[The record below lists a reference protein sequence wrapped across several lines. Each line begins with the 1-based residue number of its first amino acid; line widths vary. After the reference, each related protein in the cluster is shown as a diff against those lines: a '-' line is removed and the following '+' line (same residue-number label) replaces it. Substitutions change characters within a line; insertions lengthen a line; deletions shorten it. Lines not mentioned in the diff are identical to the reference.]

1 MIRTLSSWR
10 SLAIVM
16 AIAASLAGCRQD
28 AVERVAP
35 HPERIV
41 ESRPSPPPPADR
53 REVEIRRGE
62 PLDGALHRLGLSAA
76 ERWVVGAAF
85 GEKVDLR
92 RVLPGERVEIQRDEF
107 GHVVRAA
114 LHRDELEKVEMHIP
128 LEGKPSV
135 SVVRSEPEIRVR
147 CVEGELHGNLYESV
161 LDEGGDADLVHRFAE
176 ILSWQVDFLAEP
188 REGDRFRILAERR
201 SYQGRDLGFGEILA
215 AEYDG
220 ECASG
225 RAVRWSGES
234 EQAGWYDDRGESVHR
249 AFLKSP
255 LDYVRISSG
264 FSRARRHPVLKKL
277 MPHWGVDY
285 AAPRG
290 TPVSAL
296 GEGTVEF
303 AGVNRGLGN
312 YVEVRHNSTYTT
324 CYGHLDRIARGVR
337 RGTRVTQGQVI
348 GTVGSSGLSTGPHLD
363 FRVKRNGGFIDP
375 LRLESPPGRALV
387 AEERERFGRW
397 RDRVW
402 LLADRVGPGEDLAWG
417 EAWARVPPEGVPA
430 EILAFAP

>member
-1 MIRTLSSWR
+1 MIRQSWR
-10 SLAIVM
+10 LLVFC
-16 AIAASLAGCRQD
+16 AAFAAVLSGCRQD
-28 AVERVAP
+28 AVERIAP

-41 ESRPSPPPPADR
+41 QVLPPPPPPTDR

-62 PLDGALHRLGLSAA
+62 PLDGAMHRLGLSAA

-92 RVLPGERVEIQRDEF
+92 RVLPGERLEVQRDAS
-107 GHVVRAA
+107 GRLVRAA
-114 LHRDELEKVEMHIP
+114 LHRDELQKVEMELP
-128 LEGKPSV
+128 ESGPPAV
-135 SVVRSEPEIRVR
+135 AVVRHEPEVQVR
-147 CVEGELHGNLYESV
+147 CVVGELHGSLYESV
-161 LDEGGDADLVHRFAE
+161 LAEGGDADLVNRFAD
-176 ILSWQVDFLAEP
+176 ILSWQVDFVTEP

-201 SYQGRDLGFGEILA
+201 SFEGKDLGFGEILA

-220 ECASG
+220 DCVEG

-234 EQAGWYDDRGESVHR
+234 EKAGWYDDRGESVHR

-255 LDYVRISSG
+255 LNYSRISSG
-264 FSRARRHPVLKKL
+264 FSRARRHPVLKKV

-296 GEGTVEF
+296 GDGTVEF
-303 AGVNRGLGN
+303 AGMNRGLGN

-324 CYGHLDRIARGVR
+324 CYGHLDRIAKGVR
-337 RGTRVTQGQVI
+337 RGARVEQGQVI
-348 GTVGSSGLSTGPHLD
+348 GTVGSTGLSTGPHLD
-363 FRVKRNGGFIDP
+363 FRVKRGGSFIDP
-375 LRLESPPGRALV
+375 LRLESPPGRALL
-387 AEERERFGRW
+387 AEEQERFARW

-402 LLADRVGPGEDLAWG
+402 VLADRIEPGEELAWD
-417 EAWARVPPEGVPA
+417 EAWARVPPDGAPREL
-430 EILAFAP
+430 LALAP